1 MDVLSLSEKEVILN
15 PFSAIQLIHGIKL
28 TNDQICDFK
37 KFVLSEK
44 PDSKHISRKQF
55 IAQKPGLMYLKKG
68 YFGLKKD

>member
-1 MDVLSLSEKEVILN
+1 
-15 PFSAIQLIHGIKL
+15 
-28 TNDQICDFK
+28 
-37 KFVLSEK
+37 VLSEK